1 MMSRVALVFP
11 ILLFV
16 NALSATEFRGV
27 VLDDKTGEPL
37 AARVYLIDE
46 SGQELFVESTDEKG
60 SAIIYRE
67 QWVPM
72 PGISDKHTTVPAHP
86 FRADLKPGT
95 YRLIVEKGKEYFP
108 AETTFKIEDKPI
120 EKSFR
125 LKRWI
130 NLSERG
136 WYCGETHIHR
146 RFEELPVLMQAEGLN
161 VGFPVSYWTTSSV
174 EAPSLNPAILQRG
187 NRSALGPRKD
197 HGADPVWIDREHVIL
212 PRNTEY
218 EIFNIGEKRH
228 TQGAIFLLNHK
239 SVFTKLAPPIADIAQ
254 QAHNEGALLDLDK
267 HSWPWSMMLV
277 PVAKIDLFELSNN
290 HVWRTKFGFKSQQIM
305 PADWMNVEMESP
317 GNMTEWGWLNYGW
330 EVYYT
335 LLNCGFLISPTA
347 GTASGVH
354 PVPLAHSRVYVHT
367 GEKLSV
373 DCFMDG
379 LKQGRSF
386 VTTGPM
392 LFATVNKTMSGTT
405 LEFAGR
411 GKQSFEVNV
420 ESLSQRAMTTVDI
433 LVNGRVVKTLEP
445 QPVQTDDGAWK
456 FETTA
461 TVTLDDSGW
470 IAVRSIE
477 KQPDGRKRFAHTAP
491 WYMEMA
497 GRPVTPRR
505 EQIDWLITLMEEQIE
520 RNREV
525 LGPAALAEFEQALD
539 AYQEIKKRVVV
550 E

>member
-1 MMSRVALVFP
+1 MSRFALVCCL
-11 ILLFV
+11 IQMTSS
-16 NALSATEFRGV
+16 LSATEFQGV
-27 VLDDKTGEPL
+27 IDDAETGRPL
-37 AARVYLIDE
+37 VARVYLIDE
-46 SGQELFVESTDEKG
+46 MGQELFVESAGENG
-60 SAIIYRE
+60 SAIVYQE

-72 PGISDKHTTVPAHP
+72 PGISEKHTTVSAHP

-108 AETTFKIEDKPI
+108 AEIMLTIEEKPVEQTI
-120 EKSFR
+120 R

-130 NLSERG
+130 NLAERG

-146 RFEELPVLMQAEGLN
+146 RFEELPLLMQAEGLN

-187 NRSALGPRKD
+187 NRSRFGPRQD
-197 HGADPVWIDREHVIL
+197 HGAEPVWIDRDHVIL

-228 TQGAIFLLNHK
+228 TQGAIFLLNHQ
-239 SVFTKLAPPIADIAQ
+239 SVFTDKAPPIADIAR
-254 QAHNEGALLDLDK
+254 QAHEEGALLDLDK

-317 GNMTEWGWLNYGW
+317 GQMTEWGWLNYGW

-335 LLNCGFLISPTA
+335 LLNCGFHIAPTA

-354 PVPLAHSRVYVHT
+354 PVPLGYSRVYVHT
-367 GEKLSV
+367 GEQLSV
-373 DCFMDG
+373 DSFMDG
-379 LKQGRSF
+379 LQQGRSF

-392 LFATVNKTMSGTT
+392 LFVTVENTQSGTV
-405 LEFAGR
+405 LKSE
-411 GKQSFEVNV
+411 KQKKQTFEIDVQ
-420 ESLSQRAMTTVDI
+420 SLSQRQSVTMQVI
-433 LVNGRVVKTLEP
+433 VNGQVVETIDP
-445 QPVQTDDGAWK
+445 HPIQTDDGAWK
-456 FETTA
+456 IDATT

-470 IAVRSIE
+470 IAVRSIG

-491 WYMEMA
+491 WYVEMA
-497 GRPVTPRR
+497 GRPVTPRQ
-505 EQIDWLITLMEEQIE
+505 EQIEWLIELMEEQIE
-520 RNREV
+520 RNRDV
-525 LGPAALAEFEQALD
+525 LSPEALAEFEQALK
-539 AYQEIKKRVVV
+539 AYQKIQERVVGK
-550 E
+550 